1 MRTTLKLAAM
11 LSLVMLTASAPVAAP
26 LGSAVAVGPTF
37 QSMSRLAFGPDGT
50 LYIADTNA
58 ASIVAV
64 DLGTQPGAAGTKDIP
79 AVDAKIAALLG
90 TDAKEVTVT
99 DLAVHPKTRHSYI
112 SVMRGTGADAKPAL
126 LRVDGAGALSL
137 VAMDAMKFTTVSL
150 PNPVA
155 NATTGRSRRA
165 DAITDMAFVDGRLY
179 VAGLSNEEFASKFW
193 SVPYPFKTADN
204 GTSVEIYH
212 GAHGAFET
220 RSPVYSFV
228 PTQVNGQPT
237 LIAGYLCT
245 PLVRF
250 PVGDLKPGAKVMGTT
265 IAELGNGNRPIDMIL
280 YKKDGKEFLLMSNT
294 NRGVMKIA
302 TDNFGTQTGI
312 TTRIADKAGIGYET
326 IASMTGIEQLDL
338 LDATHSIVLARTP
351 AGLNLQAVV
360 LP

>member
-11 LSLVMLTASAPVAAP
+11 LSLVVLTASAPVAAP
-26 LGSAVAVGPTF
+26 LGSSVAVGPTF
-37 QSMSRLAFGPDGT
+37 QSMSRLAFGPDGV
-50 LYIADTNA
+50 LYVADTNA

-79 AVDAKIAALLG
+79 GIDAKIAALLG
-90 TDAKEVTVT
+90 TEAKEIAVT
-99 DLAVHPKTRHSYI
+99 DLAVHPKTRHSYL

-126 LRVDGAGALSL
+126 LRVDGTGALSL
-137 VAMDAMKFTTVSL
+137 VAMDALKFTMVAL
-150 PNPVA
+150 PNPVP
-155 NATTGRSRRA
+155 NAATGRNNRSQ
-165 DAITDMAFVDGRLY
+165 AITDMAFLDGRLY
-179 VAGLSNEEFASKFW
+179 VAGLSNEEFSSKFW
-193 SVPYPFKTADN
+193 SLPYPFASADA
-204 GTSVEIYH
+204 GTSVEIFH
-212 GAHGAFET
+212 GAHGRLET
-220 RSPVYSFV
+220 QSPVHSFV
-228 PTQVNGQPT
+228 PTRVNGQPT

-250 PVGDLKPGAKVMGTT
+250 PVGDLKPGAKVLGTT

-326 IASMTGIEQLDL
+326 VTSMTGIEQLDL